1 MQAANSP
8 VHHSR
13 ARTTRRSRRRTTA
26 PVAALRPPQM
36 ARSVAEQLRQQVQG
50 GSFDRWA
57 GQRRIALANLFG
69 VAGQVGALAPSEI
82 AAALSA
88 QDGLQLHKLAEKA
101 VAGIGAW
108 MVMRSKEASGKPFPY
123 KIELFLS
130 PDDAPEIAL
139 CADVMTWSAPLS
151 KVPEEVARIAYAAIR
166 CLSEYMPLALPHD
179 VIGHSY
185 WFEEQVEAIDALRDA
200 GLLDK
205 PEEAYELAQAS
216 YEFASMMEPDEFA
229 HFLRN
234 HGDWTAG
241 GFAWTAIDGFD
252 DEGCEKGA
260 WLVSALW
267 RLRRESPA
275 LYKHPLMSVV
285 RRMMMFVR
293 RQYRINTRIGML
305 QAGEYDEGD
314 AYFGFAAT
322 VLLGYAWEGTEVDS
336 LYQGF
341 MEVGESPTV
350 RWPLDGLAIPQLC
363 NTLGMLAQGFG
374 LLNLLEITLSEV

>member
-1 MQAANSP
+1 MQAANST
-8 VHHSR
+8 VYHSH
-13 ARTTRRSRRRTTA
+13 ARTARRSRRRTTA
-26 PVAALRPPQM
+26 PVAALRPPHM

-57 GQRRIALANLFG
+57 EQRRVALANLLG
-69 VAGQVGALAPSEI
+69 VACQVGALAPSDI

-88 QDGLQLHKLAEKA
+88 HDGLQLHALAEKA
-101 VAGIGAW
+101 IDGIGAW
-108 MVMRSKEASGKPFPY
+108 MVSRSKDASGKPFPY
-123 KIELFLS
+123 KIELFIT

-151 KVPEEVARIAYAAIR
+151 VVPEELARIAYAAIR
-166 CLSEYMPLALPHD
+166 CLSDYIPVALPHD

-185 WFEEQVEAIDALRDA
+185 WFEEQVEAIDALREA

-216 YEFASMMEPDEFA
+216 YEFASMMEAEEFE
-229 HFLRN
+229 HFLKN
-234 HGDWTAG
+234 HADWTAD
-241 GFAWTAIDGFD
+241 GFAWTASEGFD
-252 DEGCEKGA
+252 DEGDREA
-260 WLVSALW
+260 WLVSTIW

-275 LYKHPLMSVV
+275 LYRHPLMGVV
-285 RRMMMFVR
+285 RRLMLFVR
-293 RQYRINTRIGML
+293 RQQRINARIGVL

-322 VLLGYAWEGTEVDS
+322 VLLGYAWEGTAVDS